1 MNKADTYSYS
11 LSSFI
16 SSLKDN
22 RPIIWRMTVREVISR
37 YRGSVLGIAWSFF
50 NPLLLLLVYTFVFT
64 VVFQARW
71 GNADAAMNDKA
82 GFSIMIFSGM
92 IVHGLFAECFNRA
105 PTLITGN
112 SNYVKKV
119 VFPLEIL
126 PWILMGSAIFHAFI
140 SIVVL
145 LAAQL
150 FLIGSVP
157 WTAVLVPVIL
167 LPLSLLTMGVSWF
180 LAASGVYFRDLAQ
193 LTGIISTVLLFLSP
207 VFYPLSG
214 LSPGYQA
221 LLYLNPLTFIIESSR
236 GVLILGEL
244 PPLPQLIFYYL
255 VSVTVAW
262 LGFAWFQKTRQG
274 FADVI

>member
-1 MNKADTYSYS
+1 MTKTHGAS
-11 LSSFI
+11 LASLVVSFWG
-16 SSLKDN
+16 N

-71 GNADAAMNDKA
+71 GSVDAAMDDR
-82 GFSIMIFSGM
+82 GSFSIMIFSGM
-92 IVHGLFAECFNRA
+92 IVHALFSECFNRA

-112 SNYVKKV
+112 PNYVKKV
-119 VFPLEIL
+119 VFPLEIM
-126 PWILMGSAIFHAFI
+126 PWVVMGSAIFHALV

-145 LAAQL
+145 LIAQL
-150 FLIGSVP
+150 VLMGSVP
-157 WTAVLVPVIL
+157 WTALLVPFTL
-167 LPLSLLTMGVSWF
+167 LPLVFLTLGLSWLLASAGVF
-180 LAASGVYFRDLAQ
+180 FRDLAQ
-193 LTGIISTVLLFLSP
+193 LTGIISTVMLFLSP

-214 LSPGYQA
+214 LSPEYQT
-221 LLYLNPLTFIIESSR
+221 LLYLNPLTFVIESTRS
-236 GVLILGEL
+236 VLVLGEM
-244 PPLPQLIFYYL
+244 PPVLALAGYYG
-255 VSVTVAW
+255 VSIVVAW

>member
-1 MNKADTYSYS
+1 LNKADSHSAS
-11 LSSFI
+11 LSSLI

-22 RPIIWRMTVREVISR
+22 RPIILRMTVREVISR

-71 GNADAAMNDKA
+71 GTTDNAIDDKA

-105 PTLITGN
+105 PTLITSN

-126 PWILMGSAIFHAFI
+126 PWIVMGSAVFHA
-140 SIVVL
+140 IVSVFVL
-145 LAAQL
+145 LVAQL
-150 FLIGSVP
+150 ILAGSIP
-157 WTAVLVPVIL
+157 WTAILLPVIL
-167 LPLSLLTMGVSWF
+167 LPLSLLTMGISWF

-221 LLYLNPLTFIIESSR
+221 VLYFNPLTFVIESSR
-236 GVLILGEL
+236 GALILGEL
-244 PPLPQLIFYYL
+244 PPLTPLAIYYFF
-255 VSVTVAW
+255 SIAIAW
-262 LGFAWFQKTRQG
+262 LGFAWFQKTRRG

>member
-1 MNKADTYSYS
+1 
-11 LSSFI
+11 
-16 SSLKDN
+16 
-22 RPIIWRMTVREVISR
+22 MTVREVISR

-64 VVFQARW
+64 VVFEARW
-71 GNADAAMNDKA
+71 GNADAAIDDK
-82 GFSIMIFSGM
+82 GDFSIMIFSGM

-105 PTLITGN
+105 PTLITSN

-126 PWILMGSAIFHAFI
+126 SWVLMGSAIFHAII
-140 SIVVL
+140 SIFVL
-145 LAAQL
+145 LIAQL

-157 WTAVLVPVIL
+157 WTAILVPVIL
-167 LPLSLLTMGVSWF
+167 LPLLLLTMGISWF

-221 LLYLNPLTFIIESSR
+221 LLYLNPLTFVIESSR

-244 PPLPQLIFYYL
+244 PPLLMLGAYYFF
-255 VSVTVAW
+255 SIAVAW
-262 LGFAWFQKTRQG
+262 LGFAWFQKTRRG

>member
-1 MNKADTYSYS
+1 
-11 LSSFI
+11 
-16 SSLKDN
+16 
-22 RPIIWRMTVREVISR
+22 MTVREVISR

-71 GNADAAMNDKA
+71 GSAETAIDDR
-82 GFSIMIFSGM
+82 GDFSIMIFSGM
-92 IVHGLFAECFNRA
+92 IVHGLFSECFSRA

-112 SNYVKKV
+112 PNYVKKV

-126 PWILMGSAIFHAFI
+126 PWVVMGSAVFHTLI
-140 SIVVL
+140 SIAVL
-145 LAAQL
+145 IVAQL
-150 FLIGSVP
+150 FFIGSVP
-157 WTAVLVPVIL
+157 WTALLAPFTL
-167 LPLSLLTMGVSWF
+167 LPLSFLTMGLSWF

-193 LTGIISTVLLFLSP
+193 LTGIVSTVLLFLSP

-236 GVLILGEL
+236 DVLILGEL
-244 PPLPQLIFYYL
+244 PPALPLIGYYCF
-255 VSVTVAW
+255 SVCVAW